1 MIQHI
6 FFDLDRTLWDFDANS
21 ERALTQIYSDLE
33 LNDYFRSFRQ
43 FHTKYKK
50 INAELWYLYSQN
62 KITKD
67 RLRVQRFEE
76 TFIQLTNQKEP
87 ELSEK
92 IADLYVKTSPY
103 QTSLF
108 PNTKKT
114 LTKLKEQGYQL
125 HVITNG
131 FKEVQFIK
139 LKNSGII
146 DFFDVIL
153 CSEEVGKSKPAP
165 EVFYRA
171 LSLANAKAENSI
183 MIGDS
188 MEADVSGAENI
199 GIKAI
204 LFDPHFNHEDK
215 RHQWILRKL
224 DGLVEMVEWMG

>member
-62 KITKD
+62 KITKN

-76 TFIQLTNQKEP
+76 TFIQLTNKKEP
-87 ELSEK
+87 ELAEK

-108 PNTKKT
+108 PNTKK
-114 LTKLKEQGYQL
+114 
-125 HVITNG
+125 
-131 FKEVQFIK
+131 
-139 LKNSGII
+139 
-146 DFFDVIL
+146 
-153 CSEEVGKSKPAP
+153 P
-165 EVFYRA
+165 
-171 LSLANAKAENSI
+171 
-183 MIGDS
+183 
-188 MEADVSGAENI
+188 
-199 GIKAI
+199 
-204 LFDPHFNHEDK
+204 
-215 RHQWILRKL
+215 
-224 DGLVEMVEWMG
+224 